1 MTPVSGTYQLYL
13 RLSGMLQIAW
23 SPIYAHPLP
32 AGHRFPMAKYT
43 LLPEQLLY
51 EGTLTPDNFFAPTPA
66 AEDDILATHEANYWH
81 RLCNLQLTPSEI
93 RRTGFPLS
101 KELVYRE
108 VCITQGTIQAAL
120 FALQYGIAM
129 NIAGGTHHAFTDRGE
144 GFCLLNDVAVAASY
158 LLNRSL
164 VRQVLVV
171 DLDVHQGNGTAQIF
185 RNNAAVFTFSMHG
198 AANYPLHKEQS
209 DLDIALPDH
218 TGDKSYLAVLD
229 TTLKR
234 LVQEVQPDFI
244 FYLSGVD
251 VLATDK
257 LGRLAMSRSGC
268 KARDRLVLEVCKLNR
283 LPVAISMGGGYSER
297 LVDIVEAHANTYR
310 LAQEIYF

>member
-1 MTPVSGTYQLYL
+1 
-13 RLSGMLQIAW
+13 MLQIAW

-43 LLPEQLLY
+43 LIPEQLLY
-51 EGTLTPDNFFAPTPA
+51 EGTVTQQNFFEPAPAPEA
-66 AEDDILATHEANYWH
+66 DILASHDVTYWR
-81 RLCNLQLTPSEI
+81 RLRNLELTPAEI

-101 KELVYRE
+101 KELVDRE
-108 VCITQGTIQAAL
+108 VRITQGTIQAAL

-144 GFCLLNDVAVAASY
+144 GFCLLNDIAVAAHY
-158 LLNRSL
+158 LLNRNL

-185 RNNAAVFTFSMHG
+185 RSHPAVFTFSMHG

-209 DLDIALPDH
+209 DLDIPLPDR
-218 TGDKSYLAVLD
+218 TDDKPYLQLLD
-229 TTLKR
+229 TALKR
-234 LVQEVQPDFI
+234 LLQEVQPDFV

-257 LGRLAMSRSGC
+257 LGRLAMTRNGC
-268 KARDRLVLEVCKLNR
+268 KARDRLVLETCKLNR
-283 LPVAISMGGGYSER
+283 IPVAVSMGGGYSES

-310 LAQEIYF
+310 VAQEIYF